1 MGRMVGDEGK
11 VIALEYIAKLVELGE
26 GNMKKGD
33 KDLLDS
39 KVSKAEQS
47 RWLYSYEFLSV
58 ASLRQVVEFHGKF
71 TLAPTELLPL
81 TGCFL
86 FHRGRWMERV
96 SFCGAF

>member
-47 RWLYSYEFLSV
+47 RWLYS
-58 ASLRQVVEFHGKF
+58 
-71 TLAPTELLPL
+71 
-81 TGCFL
+81 
-86 FHRGRWMERV
+86 
-96 SFCGAF
+96 